1 MINCLILAGKVCG
14 LSLWLVDSSFPVMT
28 VCLASSQFISCLQCF
43 FLFRWQMF
51 TLQCLISKGD
61 QELTYI
67 QVIRSLS
74 LCKLTYRSFFHLSLG
89 TLTHRSVSRP
99 SLCKLTHRSVSRPS
113 LCKLTHRSVSR
124 PSLCKL
130 THRSVIRPSLCKR
143 TRTEDLGWA
152 LGRHLKQTLYPK
164 IKEWCVISRPDIIP
178 VLVKQF

>member
-99 SLCKLTHRSVSRPS
+99 SLCKLTHRSV
-113 LCKLTHRSVSR
+113 
-124 PSLCKL
+124 
-130 THRSVIRPSLCKR
+130 IRPSLCKR